1 MNSTVT
7 GRTPFEVDN
16 REQFRQRLIASQ
28 LASKQRRRYIT
39 DIRWDDDR
47 PGLWT
52 ILGWILFFA
61 VGIVGIA
68 KWLPAILEAV
78 R

>member
-1 MNSTVT
+1 MELD
-7 GRTPFEVDN
+7 R
-16 REQFRQRLIASQ
+16 REQYRQRLIASQ
-28 LASKQRRRYIT
+28 RASRERRYIT
-39 DIRWDDDR
+39 DIRWDEDK
-47 PGLWT
+47 PGVWT

-68 KWLPAILEAV
+68 KFLPVILEAV

>member
-1 MNSTVT
+1 MNTT
-7 GRTPFEVDN
+7 RTDRKPFEADN

-28 LASKQRRRYIT
+28 RASQDRRYIT
-39 DIRWDDDR
+39 DIRWDDDKL
-47 PGLWT
+47 GVWT

-78 R
+78 K